1 VKHLKSSYHMIVV
14 KFEVNF
20 QMEDKDEKI
29 FIISKDDIVKET

>member
-1 VKHLKSSYHMIVV
+1 MIVV

-20 QMEDKDEKI
+20 QMEDKDEKK